1 MSRQSDAFIDAL
13 DGIATEYNAELQ
25 NLAAEEDDR
34 DVPLRMADDPVLQQ
48 ASRISSVLVHHHPD
62 FPRVVAAFHGDDSLA
77 PLHPKEGYLD
87 PMILHPGG
95 GIRVNAETVVRGLL
109 ASAAQRI
116 YFYGLDWD
124 AGVMQAAVA
133 DGVVQLRRA
142 VRGEAIS
149 VYYLTGFD
157 GLTLPADREVDTP
170 WGKLRATPIAPPTS
184 VPRMFSRRATLFLSQ
199 PIDTVI
205 TIDRAAEP
213 AAILP
218 DEASARS
225 RGRANLLF
233 PLACCLATESDRRVA
248 PLETWQTT
256 ISPFGSGFGYGQAYV
271 LAAPRPRVI
280 ELTESEIERL
290 RYWCTV
296 VDQRHQP
303 SLNVAAR
310 RVVSALAQRVD
321 VQDRLIDAVI
331 AWENLFGAMPETS
344 FRLCAAITK
353 LITSQTSERRTRL
366 ARLLKIY
373 KLRSR
378 VAHGSGEDAA
388 ALQVAADESIDIAI
402 NCLRILYTDRA
413 DLLSLKPSDRADT
426 LLLN

>member
-25 NLAAEEDDR
+25 NLAAEEEDR

-170 WGKLRATPIAPPTS
+170 WGKLRATPKAPPTS
-184 VPRMFSRRATLFLSQ
+184 APIEPRSQ
-199 PIDTVI
+199 QRFCPT
-205 TIDRAAEP
+205 R
-213 AAILP
+213 L
-218 DEASARS
+218 R
-225 RGRANLLF
+225 RGRAGEQI
-233 PLACCLATESDRRVA
+233 CCFRWPAVWPPKATVA
-248 PLETWQTT
+248 W
-256 ISPFGSGFGYGQAYV
+256 
-271 LAAPRPRVI
+271 
-280 ELTESEIERL
+280 
-290 RYWCTV
+290 
-296 VDQRHQP
+296 H
-303 SLNVAAR
+303 
-310 RVVSALAQRVD
+310 
-321 VQDRLIDAVI
+321 
-331 AWENLFGAMPETS
+331 
-344 FRLCAAITK
+344 
-353 LITSQTSERRTRL
+353 
-366 ARLLKIY
+366 
-373 KLRSR
+373 
-378 VAHGSGEDAA
+378 H
-388 ALQVAADESIDIAI
+388 
-402 NCLRILYTDRA
+402 
-413 DLLSLKPSDRADT
+413 LKPGRQQFHRSAPALGMVRLTFWRPHDRESSS
-426 LLLN
+426 